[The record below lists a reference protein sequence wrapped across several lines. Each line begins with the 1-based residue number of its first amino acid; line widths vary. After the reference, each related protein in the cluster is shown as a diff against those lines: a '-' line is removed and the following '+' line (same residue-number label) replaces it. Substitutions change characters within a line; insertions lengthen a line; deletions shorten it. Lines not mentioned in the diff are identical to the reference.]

1 MLSFCWELQR
11 ITRLVN
17 IVWQSALPPTLCA
30 ICTFVLYFLF
40 STAPRVSAPDFCP
53 CSGFCWVLFAGAH
66 WSDGTLTT
74 GFPFSENSAVLVP
87 GCPSDDWEALRSF
100 ALLHDVRRLDVV
112 CVSVVHTISDLM
124 SSNAQPLQP
133 DERPTTFISTL
144 TVPAEF
150 MYTQTRNAR
159 VGDVACGE
167 IAAECGPARTLDFPV

>member
-1 MLSFCWELQR
+1 M
-11 ITRLVN
+11 
-17 IVWQSALPPTLCA
+17 PP
-30 ICTFVLYFLF
+30 I
-40 STAPRVSAPDFCP
+40 SAPAQD
-53 CSGFCWVLFAGAH
+53 SVGVLFAGAH
-66 WSDGTLTT
+66 RSDGTLT
-74 GFPFSENSAVLVP
+74 
-87 GCPSDDWEALRSF
+87 SDDWEALRSF

-159 VGDVACGE
+159 VRDVACGE
-167 IAAECGPARTLDFPV
+167 TATECGPARTLDFPV